1 MFIVGLPY
9 KESNARPRYSTLEVR
24 TPESDYLQHKLRSEL
39 SLRSS
44 DYCNYTKKVG
54 CSICTT
60 FLYASA
66 PLYLSSVYGEI
77 STALFENLH
86 GSYQLASC

>member
-1 MFIVGLPY
+1 MPGQGTVDLPQ
-9 KESNARPRYSTLEVR
+9 KSE

-44 DYCNYTKKVG
+44 DYCSYTKKVG
-54 CSICTT
+54 CSISTT

-66 PLYLSSVYGEI
+66 LLYLSSVYGKIFEI
-77 STALFENLH
+77 STAFFENLH